1 MKLFLLN
8 FSLRVLI
15 GLSIGL
21 SISLT
26 PISSVNAQEVY
37 QIDDI
42 QVLGL
47 QRISAATVF
56 ASIDVKANSEVSD
69 VQLQKAI
76 RDLFATG
83 FFDDVTIGQ
92 DNKVLIIKVKER
104 PVISRIVLEGNKIIE
119 NEPLLEGLKSIGL
132 FEGEVF
138 KQSALEAISKQL
150 NFQYGALGRYSA
162 EIKTLT
168 KLQGNNQIIVGIRI
182 NEGRVA
188 KIKHINIV
196 GNKAFEEEK
205 LQGLFE
211 LNKTGTWSWITGNDK
226 YARELLSADL
236 EKLTSYYLDRGYLNF
251 RVKSTQVSLSPDK
264 ETVFITVNLS
274 EGKKLYIGEIIIAGE
289 PILPEKDIRALIS
302 ISEGDV
308 FSQLLVTQSES
319 VVQRALGNEGYSSA
333 SISGIPEVVEMSL
346 RANVDIDQE
355 AIAMAGP
362 DAADEKIRL
371 TFFIRPGSI
380 SYVRRITFAGN
391 TASSDDVLR
400 REMRQ
405 LEGAPVSTQKLEQ
418 SKTRLERLGLFGNVA
433 LETRDVPGTIDQVDI
448 EFTVTEQPTANI
460 NLSLGFS
467 GDNGVNIGAGLQH
480 NNWLGSGKT
489 FGFDVQTGRS
499 STTYNV
505 NYRDPYF
512 TPDGVSRGVRLFYSK
527 RDFDEISVSNYATD
541 TVGLNVNFG
550 YPISDTSRL
559 SFGVGVQNISIEAGT
574 TTAQEIKGTP
584 FLRSGVD
591 DAYVSNDFFDQVIV
605 PTLGNVGNTAA
616 ENIEIADTN
625 NNDVLDEFDILNGVT
640 SVELDDLRINPADG
654 TRLSPTLAPA
664 VASGYQTF
672 NPSTSPVVRDSADG
686 FLDKYGDSFNTL
698 TFDLGWSKSTLNR
711 GSFPTKGSSQRFNAE
726 IATPGGDLEFYKLT
740 YRNDIYFPISN
751 KTAFHIRG
759 RVGYA
764 DDYGSVGELPFFE
777 NFLSGGIGSVRGFEN
792 SSLGPKGTPANA
804 YVAVPVSIDGTA
816 AGSVNSSNLD
826 YVYVLDRTDGQLLT
840 ANIDDDPNT
849 LGGNI
854 LAELSAE
861 LILPVPFVEDN
872 DKARLSLFVDS
883 GNVFSTQCS
892 STQAN
897 CDDINLANM
906 SVSAGI
912 GIEWLSPIGPLGF
925 NLSSAI
931 KEQPFDKTESF
942 QFSLGRSF

>member
-8 FSLRVLI
+8 FALRVLIRFSI

-21 SISLT
+21 SLL
-26 PISSVNAQEVY
+26 PSVNAQEIY

-47 QRISAATVF
+47 QRVSAATVF
-56 ASIDVKANSEVSD
+56 SSIEVKANSEVSD

-92 DNKVLIIKVKER
+92 DNNVLIIKVKER

-119 NEPLLEGLKSIGL
+119 SEALLEGLRSIGL
-132 FEGEVF
+132 FEGEVY
-138 KQSALEAISKQL
+138 KQSALEAIAKQL

-196 GNKAFEEEK
+196 GNKAFDEER
-205 LQGLFE
+205 LQDLFT
-211 LNKTGTWSWITGNDK
+211 LNKTGTWSWISGNDK

-236 EKLTSYYLDRGYLNF
+236 EKLKSFYLDRGYLNF
-251 RVKSTQVSLSPDK
+251 SVKSTQVSLSPDK

-289 PILPEKDIRALIS
+289 SILSEEEIRALVS
-302 ISEGDV
+302 INAGDV

-333 SISGIPEVVEMSL
+333 NVSGIPEVVAVS
-346 RANVDIDQE
+346 ASKNDSSVSSNVESRPSSEEENI
-355 AIAMAGP
+355 
-362 DAADEKIRL
+362 KL

-380 SYVRRITFAGN
+380 SYVRRITFSGN
-391 TASSDDVLR
+391 TASSDNVLR

-418 SKTRLERLGLFGNVA
+418 SKTRLERLGLFGNVT
-433 LETRDVPGTIDQVDI
+433 LETRDVPGTIDQVDV
-448 EFTVTEQPTANI
+448 EFSVTEQPTANI
-460 NLSLGFS
+460 NFSLGFS
-467 GDNGVNIGAGLQH
+467 GDNGINVGAGLQH

-499 STTYNV
+499 TTTYNI

-512 TPDGVSRGVRLFYSK
+512 TPDGVSRGVRLFYRK
-527 RDFDEISVSNYATD
+527 RDYDEISVSNYATD

-550 YPISDTSRL
+550 YPISEVSRL
-559 SFGVGVQNISIEAGT
+559 SFGVGIQNISIEAGA

-584 FLRSGVD
+584 FLRNGVNN
-591 DAYVSNDFFDQVIV
+591 AYVDNAFFENEIL
-605 PTLGNVGNTAA
+605 PTLGDVGNSIA
-616 ENIEIADTN
+616 ENIDIADTN
-625 NNDVLDEFDILNGVT
+625 NNRVLDEFDVLNGVT
-640 SVELDDLRINPADG
+640 SAELDNLRIDTASGNQ
-654 TRLSPTLAPA
+654 LSPFPA
-664 VASGYQTF
+664 TDPVVNSGYATF
-672 NPSTSPVVRDSADG
+672 NPNTSPVVRDSADG
-686 FLDKYGDSFNTL
+686 FLDTYGDSFNTL

-711 GSFPTKGSSQRFNAE
+711 GIFPTKGISQRFNAE
-726 IATPGGDLEFYKLT
+726 VATPGGDLEFYKLT
-740 YRNDIYFPISN
+740 YLNDIYFPISA

-759 RVGYA
+759 RIGYA
-764 DDYGSVGELPFFE
+764 DSYGSVRELPFFE

-792 SSLGPKGTPANA
+792 SSLGPKGSPANA
-804 YVAVPVSIDGTA
+804 YVAVPVSIDGA
-816 AGSVNSSNLD
+816 NAGDVNSSNLD
-826 YVYVLDRTDGQLLT
+826 YVYVLDTDGQLLT

-854 LAELSAE
+854 LTELSAE
-861 LILPVPFVEDN
+861 LIMPIPFTDGT
-872 DKARLSLFVDS
+872 DKARMSFFIDS
-883 GNVFSTQCS
+883 GNVFSTNCS

-897 CDDINLANM
+897 CDNINPANM
-906 SVSAGI
+906 SVAAGI
-912 GIEWLSPIGPLGF
+912 SIEWLSPIGPLGF
-925 NLSSAI
+925 NISNAI